1 MFLYNEYSFYRV
13 SLMIE
18 WICKTCKKYKRF
30 NPNTLKLGQ
39 IVSFYQYDVIAG
51 KLNSLIKKGV
61 ILRIKNKI
69 LTVLDNGLI
78 LYFKDTQVYPLD
90 APAQLVYKIFGEC
103 RCLGR

>member
-1 MFLYNEYSFYRV
+1 MD
-13 SLMIE
+13 E
-18 WICKTCKKYKRF
+18 WICKKCKKYRRF
-30 NPNTLKLGQ
+30 NPSTLKLGQ
-39 IVSFYQYDVIAG
+39 IVSFYHYEVIAG
-51 KLNSLIKKGV
+51 MQNTLIKNGV
-61 ILRIKNKI
+61 ILKIKNRI